1 MLQQQIVILVERTG
15 GRVLDRQNPVGRR
28 TLLDRGVVRSYLGD
42 TLAARSDL
50 EQYLVLADSFEVSDP
65 ARRAVVER
73 LLEDL
78 TPARTAA
85 R

>member
-1 MLQQQIVILVERTG
+1 MPLAIRRAVPYAPEATSACNSTRI
-15 GRVLDRQNPVGRR
+15 GRVPSAEHSTTEPG
-28 TLLDRGVVRSYLGD
+28 

-50 EQYLVLADSFEVSDP
+50 EQYLVLADSFEVDDP

-78 TPARTAA
+78 TPARTSA